1 VHSKFSVQ
9 HACGFT
15 HHAVTGLSYP
25 VDLDYVFSSAD
36 CS

>member
-25 VDLDYVFSSAD
+25 VDLDYVFSSAC